1 MKVTFKVSQG
11 HVIDDVT
18 VQHNMFLFRTF
29 QRYFNLSV
37 SIEKYADFNL
47 NTFQNL
53 QMAQNK
59 ITL

>member
-1 MKVTFKVSQG
+1 M
-11 HVIDDVT
+11 
-18 VQHNMFLFRTF
+18 FRTF

-59 ITL
+59 TITLQLLLF